1 MIVYNMRNRGPLEYD
16 KFILNILQ
24 YHNEVNSIND
34 KVSKNDGNKAL
45 MEMQN
50 QINDI
55 YSYYIGREESAAL
68 SQEER
73 ISYSKELYFFL
84 LNYRE
89 R

>member
-24 YHNEVNSIND
+24 YYNEVNSIKN
-34 KVSKNDGNKAL
+34 KISKSDGNKAL
-45 MEMQN
+45 QEMHK
-50 QINDI
+50 QIDDI
-55 YSYYIGREESAAL
+55 YSYYIGREESVEL
-68 SQEER
+68 SQEKR
-73 ISYSKELYFFL
+73 VSYSKELYFFL

>member
-16 KFILNILQ
+16 KFVLNILQ

-34 KVSKNDGNKAL
+34 KVSKSDGNRAL
-45 MEMQN
+45 REVQS
-50 QINDI
+50 QVDDI